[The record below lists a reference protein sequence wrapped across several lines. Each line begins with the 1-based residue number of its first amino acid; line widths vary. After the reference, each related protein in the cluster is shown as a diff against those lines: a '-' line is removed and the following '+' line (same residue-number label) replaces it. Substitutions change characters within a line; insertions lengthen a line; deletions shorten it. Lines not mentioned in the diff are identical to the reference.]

1 MGITFEALANPNKIR
16 SIVKTAKENLLNAQK
31 KNLLTYNQKFSSG
44 TTFKVGDTILIKK
57 PHSTS
62 LDPIFSTPVEIVSV
76 DPPVYT
82 VKTSE
87 NKIFKIHHNRT
98 KRYGTESEKIPTF
111 DNYLESDSDDEHPNV
126 EEKSNENLQ
135 QYPEKRT
142 IKIPAQN
149 LEYCKRYLPSFI
161 KRGGMSE
168 EALALEPRMRNSAAM
183 SCCSRVRNGVCL

>member
-76 DPPVYT
+76 DPPVYI

-98 KRYGTESEKIPTF
+98 K
-111 DNYLESDSDDEHPNV
+111 ESDSDDEHPNV
-126 EEKSNENLQ
+126 EEKSNENSQ

-168 EALALEPRMRNSAAM
+168 EALKLEPRMRAFTAICFSRARAMACVYNSTQTIN
-183 SCCSRVRNGVCL
+183 VPEPLFK